1 MPRNVRWLDRCGR
14 SLLYGKLAMD
24 LHIKPGLHF
33 CTVDGRTIFLDEDT
47 SRYFCIPEDVDR
59 AFQRLILANGKRC
72 EISEDALIADLI
84 SLEIIQGENA
94 RKGGLTTPAS
104 VVEPNGDLGR
114 LSIHDA
120 PAIEIAAA
128 LFERLR
134 SKRIAARRAIAD
146 VRRLIAQ
153 ERLRFAH
160 RRSACI
166 PTSNLAVSAAFEV
179 SDFVFGRHDR
189 CLPRAIA
196 IIRRCLRAGHNP
208 SLVIGVRINPFTA
221 HCWVQQGS
229 VVVGD
234 SIDITRIY
242 TPICAL

>member
-1 MPRNVRWLDRCGR
+1 
-14 SLLYGKLAMD
+14 MD

-128 LFERLR
+128 C
-134 SKRIAARRAIAD
+134 AA
-146 VRRLIAQ
+146 
-153 ERLRFAH
+153 
-160 RRSACI
+160 
-166 PTSNLAVSAAFEV
+166 TTTM
-179 SDFVFGRHDR
+179 
-189 CLPRAIA
+189 
-196 IIRRCLRAGHNP
+196 AG
-208 SLVIGVRINPFTA
+208 
-221 HCWVQQGS
+221 
-229 VVVGD
+229 
-234 SIDITRIY
+234 
-242 TPICAL
+242 